1 LNYEIAAQNF
11 SFQILLVNS
20 SDELPI
26 FNFHVWS
33 DNLRHPAGTRPGTG
47 TASPPAARHPQPQK
61 TMDAG
66 RRRPLSRER
75 GGRRRRRWAA
85 DDVSATRNATPTSPF
100 MFATQYYLSLIFSD
114 KIMFDASAVG
124 KSQAKR
130 DDVDDVCVSR
140 QRKLIDD
147 GGGVA
152 CTPCHNIS
160 Q

>member
-1 LNYEIAAQNF
+1 MKLLHRHFFSSIASKF
-11 SFQILLVNS
+11 VGRVT
-20 SDELPI
+20 
-26 FNFHVWS
+26 NFHVWS
-33 DNLRHPAGTRPGTG
+33 DNLRHPAGT
-47 TASPPAARHPQPQK
+47 ASPPAARHPQQPTTTK
-61 TMDAG
+61 NHDAG
-66 RRRPLSRER
+66 RRRPRER

-85 DDVSATRNATPTSPF
+85 DDVSATRNATPTSLF
-100 MFATQYYLSLIFSD
+100 LFATQYYLSLIFSD

-130 DDVDDVCVSR
+130 DDGDDVCVSR